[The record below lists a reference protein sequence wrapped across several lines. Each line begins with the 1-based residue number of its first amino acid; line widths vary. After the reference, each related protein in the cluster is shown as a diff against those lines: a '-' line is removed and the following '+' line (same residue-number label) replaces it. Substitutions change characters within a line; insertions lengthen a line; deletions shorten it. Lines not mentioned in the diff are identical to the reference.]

1 MVIGYHLRDIFY
13 SLEAV
18 NHQLFIE
25 QMVQDSQYWLW
36 ACALPT

>member
-18 NHQLFIE
+18 GPRLRHIDNVVVGLH
-25 QMVQDSQYWLW
+25 
-36 ACALPT
+36 